1 MTTPLNHSIASR
13 DEGFTLIET
22 VFALVILMI
31 VAAGVMPLALV
42 AVRATENQGHLAA
55 RTTEYA
61 QDKLEQL
68 MALSYEDVTSDTRE
82 FPAPAAGGS
91 GLAIG
96 GSSDPAAPADTY
108 VDYLDVDGQL
118 IDGVDDNGTE
128 WFYKR
133 VWEVSSPRASLKLI
147 VVTATVRV
155 SAHGGA
161 GEAPRSTVSAL
172 KTDPF

>member
-1 MTTPLNHSIASR
+1 MPGQGAGGDRRHRLHHVQFPRHSDRQGELADRRERHLSHRRYRRARHHGDSHSARAPLVVVGRQRQLGTSMTTPLNHSTASR

-31 VAAGVMPLALV
+31 VAAGVVPLALV

-96 GSSDPAAPADTY
+96 GSSDPAAPAD
-108 VDYLDVDGQL
+108 
-118 IDGVDDNGTE
+118 
-128 WFYKR
+128 
-133 VWEVSSPRASLKLI
+133 
-147 VVTATVRV
+147 
-155 SAHGGA
+155 
-161 GEAPRSTVSAL
+161 
-172 KTDPF
+172 